1 MSAFW
6 GLGSWLPLPVS
17 SVAFAALH
25 DALGVLTP
33 ICGDERPTSSCDLV
47 NLPRFLRM

>member
-1 MSAFW
+1 MSAFGDW
-6 GLGSWLPLPVS
+6 VVVTLAVS

-33 ICGDERPTSSCDLV
+33 ICGERTAHVIL
-47 NLPRFLRM
+47 